1 MSSKA
6 FYGIFKIFSFL
17 LCFGLFLFL
26 MLYVWQKYYDGM
38 TNIGSR
44 FDDQDEGKKSLPC
57 VTFCPYSSF
66 KKKGLFFKHEDFIQ
80 QTYEKEELF
89 YNFHK
94 SKLAN
99 KNILICTWEIATN
112 NKQTKQKKIPRPKS
126 NMHVTDPILLAT
138 AGYKHTF
145 CAHRIRW
152 YV

>member
-26 MLYVWQKYYDGM
+26 MLDVWQKYYDGM

-99 KNILICTWEIATN
+99 KSLYQIEEVRGVFNGRCYMACYLPLVDVKEQVFIPLL
-112 NKQTKQKKIPRPKS
+112 KQHDIVGKIIFLGVFS
-126 NMHVTDPILLAT
+126 
-138 AGYKHTF
+138 
-145 CAHRIRW
+145 
-152 YV
+152 